1 MYLPIPTPLVFL
13 FLGIASFAPT
23 ASYWPGW
30 WMAYDGALLVCWV
43 VASVAAMRRV
53 AQEERRAKRKLVKKL
68 RQHRDRLIETPEM
81 DVDLRP
87 NLRPTV

>member
-23 ASYWPGW
+23 ASHWPGW
-30 WMAYDGALLVCWV
+30 WVAYYGALLVCWV

-81 DVDLRP
+81 DADLRP
-87 NLRPTV
+87 KLRPTV